1 MPIVQKTPVQMLE
14 EQAKQQGERVFLRQ
28 PVNREL
34 CDFSWEAV
42 SKMTRLLAG
51 SLRQLGFC
59 PGDRIAVL
67 SKNCAEWFITDLALM
82 AGGYISVPIY
92 PTANADTI
100 RYVLKHSGVK
110 AIFVGKLDDWP
121 AQEAGVSGDLVRL
134 AMPYDTMPAQYHWQQ
149 LMEMAPPLEPS
160 YPEPDDVMSIIYT
173 SGSTGN
179 PKGAVLT
186 YRNYSWAS
194 QAVAQDLEA
203 GTEDRVISYLPL
215 AHITERVYIEGA
227 SLYSGLVVY
236 FAESLDTFIEDVQ
249 AASPTLFI
257 SVPRLWT
264 LFQKNIIDKVGHN
277 KLNLLLRLP
286 IIGKIVAGKI
296 RAGLGLQDARIL
308 GCGSAPVSPV
318 LLRWYEQ
325 VGMPLTEAWGMT
337 ENGAYATL
345 NYPFRSDKVG
355 TVGRPGIDCEVKTG
369 DNQELLF
376 KSPGLFKE
384 YYKDP
389 EATAAAFT
397 DDGFFHTGDQAEID
411 ANNYVTI
418 IGRVKDTFK
427 TAKGKYVTP
436 VPLERKLVQNPLI
449 ELVCVIGSGL
459 PYPVALVQL
468 SEGASGLPKEQV
480 TQSLQETCKA
490 VSAQMESHATLGGI
504 LVVQE
509 PWTVEND
516 VLTPTLKI
524 KRQVLDKRYTDK
536 VSEMRNDQVQWESD
550 I

>member
-1 MPIVQKTPVQMLE
+1 MPIVQKTPVEILE
-14 EQAKQQGERVFLRQ
+14 EQARQQGERVFLRQ

-34 CDFSWEAV
+34 CDFSWETV
-42 SKMTRLLAG
+42 LRMTRLLAG
-51 SLRQLGFC
+51 SLRQLGFS

-100 RYVLKHSGVK
+100 RYVLKHSGAK
-110 AIFVGKLDDWP
+110 AVFVGKLDDWP
-121 AQEAGVSGDLVRL
+121 AQEPGVPGDLVRL

-186 YRNYSWAS
+186 YSSYGWAA
-194 QAVAQDLEA
+194 QAVANDLQA

-264 LFQKNIIDKVGHN
+264 LFQKNIIDKIGHS

-286 IIGKIVAGKI
+286 IIGKIVSGKI

-325 VGMPLTEAWGMT
+325 VGMSITEAWGMT

-397 DDGFFHTGDQAEID
+397 DDGFFRTGDQAEID
-411 ANNYVTI
+411 ADNYVTI

-468 SEGASGLPKEQV
+468 SESASGMPKEQV

-490 VSAQMESHATLGGI
+490 VSAQMESHAALGGI

-524 KRQVLDKRYTDK
+524 KRQVLDKRYSDK
-536 VSEMRNDQVQWESD
+536 VAEMRNDQVQWESD
-550 I
+550 L